1 MDGQLYKVQTRF
13 LFRAHIR
20 VKIPASFDDDVFD
33 RLFSVMESF
42 DRQYNSHTAGS
53 YIDRINRNAGRFVE
67 VDEETVSML
76 EQAVSFSEL
85 SDGGYDITV
94 MPLIRLWG
102 FYKDRVTSIP
112 TDQEIAAI
120 RRFVDYRGIDV
131 DGTRARIRKGQ
142 EIVTGSFIKAWA
154 LDRMVAEMRA
164 MGIDDGII
172 NAGGST
178 IYALAPDI
186 SQAWDVSV
194 ADPLDSGKVYTV
206 SLCNQCFSTSSQSQT
221 YVTIAGRRY
230 GHILDPRTG
239 YPSPNRLV
247 CMTSDNCAIGDMA
260 STALF
265 VETAETFSGSMAAI
279 SRRYPVEG
287 FLVDA
292 SGCCVRSEGAV
303 FREMA

>member
-20 VKIPASFDDDVFD
+20 IKIPASFDDTVFD

-53 YIDRINRNAGRFVE
+53 YIDRINRHAGRFVE
-67 VDEETVSML
+67 VDAETVSML

-94 MPLIRLWG
+94 MPLLRLWG
-102 FYKDRVTSIP
+102 FYKDRMASIP
-112 TDQEIAAI
+112 AASEIAAA

-131 DGTRARIRKGQ
+131 DGMHARIRKGQ

-164 MGIDDGII
+164 MGIDDGIV

-178 IYALAPDI
+178 IYALAPDV
-186 SQAWDVSV
+186 SQAWEVSV
-194 ADPLDSGKVYTV
+194 ADPLDSGKVYSV
-206 SLCNQCFSTSSQSQT
+206 SLCNQCFSTSSQSET

-230 GHILDPRTG
+230 GHILDSRTG
-239 YPSPNRLV
+239 YPSPNRLA
-247 CMTSDNCAIGDMA
+247 CMISDSCAIGDMA

-265 VETAETFSGSMAAI
+265 CETAETFSDRMAAI
-279 SRRYPVEG
+279 SRQYAVEG

-292 SGCCVRSEGAV
+292 SGRCVRSDGAV
-303 FREMA
+303 LRETG